1 MNIEHMFSRNGLF
14 DVTGSPVHIHMHVNN
29 LFKSTQNL
37 PVLVFIHV
45 VLYTEEKS
53 SVLRMTF
60 DKSLNA
66 LPPIL
71 CNNLAKEKCAVE
83 EMCYTSECRSN
94 LTGYWHSSIN
104 KLPFMYTYPLCTN
117 WERLNKTTLNH
128 LIRNEPNSNTTKAQW
143 ANFRCSII

>member
-1 MNIEHMFSRNGLF
+1 MNIEHMFSRNDLF

-37 PVLVFIHV
+37 PVLVFIHL

-66 LPPIL
+66 LPP
-71 CNNLAKEKCAVE
+71 NFEHESVE
-83 EMCYTSECRSN
+83 RKMCGGRDVLYF
-94 LTGYWHSSIN
+94 GVQI
-104 KLPFMYTYPLCTN
+104 
-117 WERLNKTTLNH
+117 
-128 LIRNEPNSNTTKAQW
+128 
-143 ANFRCSII
+143 